1 MATTKELKIDNKFAD
16 GDNRLITLKNPKE
29 TITTTEITALNALIA
44 GGNLIIGDKEGA
56 AFSHIGTVTKV
67 TKEITEITF

>member
-16 GDNRLITLKNPKE
+16 GDSRLITLKNPKE
-29 TITTTEITALNALIA
+29 TITTSEITALEQLIA
-44 GGNLIIGDKEGA
+44 SGNLLIGDKEGA

-67 TKEITEITF
+67 TKNITEITF